1 MVDLRPGSNAVTTF
15 REDQKVLGRVA
26 SGEIGAQGDSPA
38 PGALLPV
45 TLPVTLPAGATRLS
59 ATTATDAGDPAALD
73 AVMLEPL
80 VSRLVLAGD
89 GHGTAL
95 LRSAST
101 TSERTQVRVAGTG
114 PAQVRT
120 FDGSGRPVASSVTP
134 AETVTVTV
142 PAGGFALV
150 RR

>member
-1 MVDLRPGSNAVTTF
+1 
-15 REDQKVLGRVA
+15 
-26 SGEIGAQGDSPA
+26 
-38 PGALLPV
+38 
-45 TLPVTLPAGATRLS
+45 
-59 ATTATDAGDPAALD
+59 
-73 AVMLEPL
+73 MLEPL

-114 PAQVRT
+114 PARVQT
-120 FDGSGRPVASSVTP
+120 FDGSGRPVASSVST
-134 AETVTVTV
+134 AQTVTVTV

>member
-1 MVDLRPGSNAVTTF
+1 MRTGRPSAGSPPG
-15 REDQKVLGRVA
+15 DI
-26 SGEIGAQGDSPA
+26 GEQGDSPA

-45 TLPVTLPAGATRLS
+45 TLPTTLPAGSTVLS
-59 ATTATDAGDPAALD
+59 ATTATGAGDPAALD

-101 TSERTQVRVAGTG
+101 TPERTQVRVAGSG
-114 PAQVRT
+114 PARVQT
-120 FDGSGRPVASSVTP
+120 YDGPGRPVASSVSP
-134 AETVTVTV
+134 ARTVTVIV

>member
-1 MVDLRPGSNAVTTF
+1 M
-15 REDQKVLGRVA
+15 
-26 SGEIGAQGDSPA
+26 
-38 PGALLPV
+38 
-45 TLPVTLPAGATRLS
+45 PVTLPAGRRRLS
-59 ATTATDAGDPAALD
+59 ATTATGAGDPAALD

-101 TSERTQVRVAGTG
+101 TSERTQVRVAGHRPG
-114 PAQVRT
+114 AVR
-120 FDGSGRPVASSVTP
+120 DLRRPRPSGRVRGHA
-134 AETVTVTV
+134 AARTVTVTV